1 MIFTSNVGRSI
12 SSSPAVCRQ
21 AGRQSEQV
29 AKQIWQLMCSN
40 NPNTTRCLVDN
51 DKTSSTPFLVSLLL
65 SMEKK
70 HTRQGEL
77 STLITSYSSVRLSE
91 ESTLS
96 SVQIA
101 TVHKRLILFR
111 PSSSNTL
118 CIGLFISKFVRC
130 EKLRLRASFRTPLL
144 SMYMCCRSLSRMIR
158 QLALSCSFSR
168 LPPQLPSSNALGGEF
183 KDRENMFCGSM
194 KSVMWL
200 PLIAKY
206 IRQKRFETKTMTS
219 TT

>member
-1 MIFTSNVGRSI
+1 MWG
-12 SSSPAVCRQ
+12 AVSAHLRRCAGRQ
-21 AGRQSEQV
+21 AGCQNKWPSKYGNRCVVTIPTQRDV
-29 AKQIWQLMCSN
+29 LWIM
-40 NPNTTRCLVDN
+40 TRPLRLL
-51 DKTSSTPFLVSLLL
+51 FLFHYFYRWK
-65 SMEKK
+65 KK

-101 TVHKRLILFR
+101 TVHNRLILFR